1 MDAITPVMR
10 AIEKLGGKPEL
21 RMGVKKLDQLS
32 LTRVIWLLIKFD
44 TIDDPAGLEKH

>member
-1 MDAITPVMR
+1 MASHQSCER
-10 AIEKLGGKPEL
+10 SKLGGKPEL
-21 RMGVKKLDQLS
+21 RMGVKKLDS